1 MATIQQNKGSKRA
14 AMHPYLRIEKWADGT
29 LAFWRNSTMHNPDNY
44 EPLLQAEIKNER
56 NGSVFTK
63 NIQA

>member
-29 LAFWRNSTMHNPDNY
+29 CVLEKQSHSQPRQLRAFIT
-44 EPLLQAEIKNER
+44 
-56 NGSVFTK
+56 G
-63 NIQA
+63 